1 MVRPLTVVDRV
12 LAFARRR
19 GGRPG
24 PAKGVLLVAAGGLGD
39 AVLLAHVLP
48 RFLALA
54 EPGEDATLLVRHD
67 AAKMTFLFPPNVK
80 TVAVDF
86 GRFLKTIAY
95 RRATMVALYRAHY
108 RRVVSL
114 DYRRHP
120 WIDEAMV
127 AAAEAPEAL
136 AMIARPWPKYARAL
150 ERNRALFARLYDSGP
165 PVLDKVIRWTRF
177 ANWLSGR
184 DDPPPIARLPDGPLP
199 SPAAVAQ
206 PTVVLQPFSAVP
218 EKQPAP
224 AIWRA
229 IITSLPAHFHVVVA
243 GAPTDLDANPEY
255 LPLLKLP
262 NVAFDGRA
270 FKDLVPTLRAAR
282 LVVAADTALMHLAI
296 AVGAPTLGL
305 ASAAFVGEIVPYD
318 KAIAPPNAHF
328 LYHDMPCRG
337 CLGTCILPQ
346 EAGRFPCVARLDE
359 GLVRAKV
366 KELLSRP
373 Q

>member
-1 MVRPLTVVDRV
+1 MTRPLPIVDRI
-12 LAFARRR
+12 LALARRR
-19 GGRPG
+19 GGRSG
-24 PAKGVLLVAAGGLGD
+24 PARGVLLVAAGGLGD

-54 EPGEDATLLVRHD
+54 EPGEDTTLLLRHD
-67 AAKMTFLFPPNVK
+67 AAKMAFLFPPNVK
-80 TVAVDF
+80 TIAVDF
-86 GRFLKTIAY
+86 TRFLKNLAY
-95 RRATMVALYRAHY
+95 RRATMEVLYHAHY

-120 WIDEAMV
+120 WLDEAMV
-127 AAAEAPEAL
+127 AAAAAPEAL
-136 AMIARPWPKYARAL
+136 AMSARPWPKHARAL
-150 ERNRALFARLYDSGP
+150 ERNRALFIRLYDSGP

-177 ANWLSGR
+177 ANWLVGR
-184 DDPPPIARLPDGPLP
+184 NDPPPVARLPEAVLP
-199 SPAAVAQ
+199 PPVALAQ

-224 AIWRA
+224 ALWRA
-229 IITSLPAHFHVVVA
+229 IIESLPADFRVVVA
-243 GAPTDLDANPEY
+243 GALTDLDTNPEY

-262 NVAFDGRA
+262 NAVFDGRA

-318 KAIAPPNAHF
+318 PAVTPPNAHF

-337 CLGTCILPQ
+337 CLGTCILPA

-359 GLVRAKV
+359 GRVRAKV
-366 KELLSRP
+366 KELLERS

>member
-1 MVRPLTVVDRV
+1 MVRPFPIVDRL
-12 LAFARRR
+12 LAFDRHRE
-19 GGRPG
+19 GRSSAPR
-24 PAKGVLLVAAGGLGD
+24 GVLLIAAGGLGD

-54 EPGEDATLLVRHD
+54 EPDEDTTLLLRHD

-80 TVAVDF
+80 TITVDF

-108 RRVVSL
+108 RHVVSL

-136 AMIARPWPKYARAL
+136 AMIARPWPKYADAL
-150 ERNRALFARLYDSGP
+150 ERNRALFSRLYDSGP

-177 ANWLSGR
+177 ANWLAGR
-184 DDPPPIARLPDGPLP
+184 DDPPPLARLSDGALP
-199 SPAAVAQ
+199 GPETVAQ
-206 PTVVLQPFSAVP
+206 PTVVFQPFSAVP

-229 IITSLPAHFHVVVA
+229 IIASLPAGFRVVVA
-243 GAPTDLDANPEY
+243 GAPTDLDSNPEY

-262 NVAFDGRA
+262 NVAFDGRT
-270 FKDLVPTLRAAR
+270 FKDLVPLLRAAR

-318 KAIAPPNAHF
+318 PAVTPPNAHF

-337 CLGTCILPQ
+337 CLGTCILPA

-359 GLVRAKV
+359 SAVLATV
-366 KELLSRP
+366 KELLRRP

>member
-1 MVRPLTVVDRV
+1 MIRPLPIVDRI
-12 LAFARRR
+12 LAFMRRR
-19 GGRPG
+19 GGRSG
-24 PAKGVLLVAAGGLGD
+24 PARGVLLVAAGGLGD

-54 EPGEDATLLVRHD
+54 EPGEETTLLLRHD
-67 AAKMTFLFPPNVK
+67 AAKMAFLFPPDVK

-86 GRFLKTIAY
+86 ARFLKNVAY
-95 RRATMVALYRAHY
+95 RRATMAALYRAHY

-120 WIDEAMV
+120 WLDEAMV

-136 AMIARPWPKYARAL
+136 AMAARPWPKHGRAL
-150 ERNRALFARLYDSGP
+150 DANRALFVRLYDSGP

-177 ANWLSGR
+177 ANWLVGR
-184 DDPPPIARLPDGPLP
+184 DDPPPRARLPDGSLP
-199 SPAAVAQ
+199 PPEAVAQ

-218 EKQPAP
+218 AKQPAL
-224 AIWRA
+224 ALWRA
-229 IITSLPAHFHVVVA
+229 TIASLPADFRAVVA
-243 GAPTDLDANPEY
+243 GAPKDLDANPEY

-282 LVVAADTALMHLAI
+282 LVIAADTALMHLAI

-318 KAIAPPNAHF
+318 PAVAPPNAHF

-337 CLGTCILPQ
+337 CLGTCILPA

-359 GLVRAKV
+359 GVVLAKV
-366 KELLSRP
+366 KELLGRA

>member
-1 MVRPLTVVDRV
+1 MIRPLALFDRI
-12 LAFARRR
+12 LAFERQREGRSRAPR
-19 GGRPG
+19 GM
-24 PAKGVLLVAAGGLGD
+24 LLIAAGGLGD

-54 EPGEDATLLVRHD
+54 EPGEETTLLLRHD
-67 AAKMTFLFPPNVK
+67 SAKMAFLFPPNVK
-80 TVAVDF
+80 TIAVDF
-86 GRFLKTIAY
+86 MRFLRNIAY
-95 RRATMVALYRAHY
+95 RRATMAALYRAHY
-108 RRVVSL
+108 RCVVSL

-120 WIDEAMV
+120 RIDEAMV
-127 AAAEAPEAL
+127 AAAAAPEAL
-136 AMIARPWPKYARAL
+136 AMSARPWPKYARAL
-150 ERNRALFARLYDSGP
+150 ERNRALFTRLYDSGP

-177 ANWLSGR
+177 ANWLVGR
-184 DDPPPIARLPDGPLP
+184 NDPPPVARLPDGSLP
-199 SPAAVAQ
+199 PPEAVAR

-218 EKQPAP
+218 QKQPAP
-224 AIWRA
+224 ALWRA
-229 IITSLPAHFHVVVA
+229 IIASLPADFRVVVA
-243 GAPTDLDANPEY
+243 GALTDLDANPEY

-262 NVAFDGRA
+262 NVAFDGRT

-282 LVVAADTALMHLAI
+282 LVIAADTALMHLAI

-318 KAIAPPNAHF
+318 PTVAPANAHF

-337 CLGTCILPQ
+337 CLGTCILPA

-359 GLVRAKV
+359 GATVAKV
-366 KELLSRP
+366 KELLERS